1 MRAVILSLVAQHD
14 GLPVNP
20 ARRDTLSHGRPVLLQ
35 QIEIRASAGD
45 GNLVPS
51 SHGCK
56 VPYAGVAV
64 NEVAILRKGA
74 GSDMEADLVA
84 LRPMSATALDVK
96 RREW

>member
-1 MRAVILSLVAQHD
+1 MGGLSCCSKSRSGLRPATVISCHHLTA
-14 GLPVNP
+14 
-20 ARRDTLSHGRPVLLQ
+20 T
-35 QIEIRASAGD
+35 SA
-45 GNLVPS
+45 
-51 SHGCK
+51 GCK